1 MYEQLQAGTAHLFK
15 PFANCLFVKGYG
27 GFPFAHRA
35 NNTRL
40 MSAAGQ
46 SGSFAAE
53 HTLKLRFMLVNNCI
67 Q

>member
-35 NNTRL
+35 NNARL
-40 MSAAGQ
+40 VSAAGQ
-46 SGSFAAE
+46 SGHIAAE
-53 HTLKLRFMLVNNCI
+53 HTLKLRFVLFISFI